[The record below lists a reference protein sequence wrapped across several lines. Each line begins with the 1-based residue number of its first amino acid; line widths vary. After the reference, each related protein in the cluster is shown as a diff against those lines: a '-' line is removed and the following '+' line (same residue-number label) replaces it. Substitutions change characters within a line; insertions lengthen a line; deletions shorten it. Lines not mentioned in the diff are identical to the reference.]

1 MKGGCGCL
9 LAFAAIAAVAVMT
22 GGRAHINCGG
32 AAMLFVIGGLIGLVA
47 LAVFKK
53 GGRQEAVTFS
63 PAPPRSRA
71 WTCVNCGSDN
81 DAQAPT
87 CRNCN
92 EPR

>member
-1 MKGGCGCL
+1 VKGGCGCL
-9 LAFAAIAAVAVMT
+9 LAFAALGLLAVLV
-22 GGRAHINCGG
+22 GGRVRINFGG
-32 AAMLFVIGGLIGLVA
+32 AVMLFVIGGLVGLVL

-53 GGRQEAVTFS
+53 GGRQDAVTFS

-71 WTCVNCGSDN
+71 WTCVHCGSDN
-81 DAQAPT
+81 DPQAPT